1 MNKLITEAEGAR
13 IESVFKYILEAS
25 ESILIEHGHVITGQI
40 IKNKKF
46 FADNGHK
53 DFERLEYYL
62 SSAIS
67 SLVEDKVTE
76 GIKDINTD
84 ENLVFK
90 KINELSDKEKLILAE
105 CIIKHF
111 EYSNIRGMQKAFNI
125 FGGDK

>member
-1 MNKLITEAEGAR
+1 
-13 IESVFKYILEAS
+13 
-25 ESILIEHGHVITGQI
+25 
-40 IKNKKF
+40 KKF

-111 EYSNIRGMQKAFNI
+111 EYSNVR
-125 FGGDK
+125 